1 MAAMNPPKICLR
13 FGSDTKMK
21 RGDCLHVVPIQEVA
35 FIYQGQGVSGGGLY
49 VETLNRDK
57 LYVTSRQIE
66 VIEDRT

>member
-35 FIYQGQGVSGGGLY
+35 FIYYVQGQVGGGLI
-49 VETLNRDK
+49 VETLNGDR
-57 LYVTSRQIE
+57 LRVTSRQIE